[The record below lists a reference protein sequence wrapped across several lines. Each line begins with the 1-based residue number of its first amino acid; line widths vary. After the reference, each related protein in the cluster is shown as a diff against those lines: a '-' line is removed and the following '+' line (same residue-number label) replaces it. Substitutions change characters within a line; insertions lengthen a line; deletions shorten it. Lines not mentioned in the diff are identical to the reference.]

1 MELGGN
7 ENGQNMV
14 GIYYISEKSILKK
27 YLRRDTNLKIG
38 FQDIEIT
45 SKMEKGN
52 GFREINT
59 EEEEEE

>member
-1 MELGGN
+1 M
-7 ENGQNMV
+7 
-14 GIYYISEKSILKK
+14 
-27 YLRRDTNLKIG
+27 KIG

-59 EEEEEE
+59 EEEEEEEKEEEEEEEEMRHFRIGK

>member
-1 MELGGN
+1 
-7 ENGQNMV
+7 
-14 GIYYISEKSILKK
+14 
-27 YLRRDTNLKIG
+27 LKIG